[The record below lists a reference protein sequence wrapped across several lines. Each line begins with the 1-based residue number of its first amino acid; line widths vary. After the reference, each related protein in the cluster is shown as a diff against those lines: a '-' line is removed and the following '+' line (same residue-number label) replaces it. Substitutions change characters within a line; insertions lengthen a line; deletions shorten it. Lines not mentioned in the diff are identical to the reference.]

1 MFPPRVPHPR
11 HDNTEPIPA
20 DDDGLPVYTEPPPR
34 GSSGLGA
41 SATRA
46 RLRGFPNDK
55 GLNT

>member
-1 MFPPRVPHPR
+1 M
-11 HDNTEPIPA
+11 TG
-20 DDDGLPVYTEPPPR
+20 DGINHGTYGGYQKHRTEPPPR

>member
-1 MFPPRVPHPR
+1 MLWLVPFAWTVQWR
-11 HDNTEPIPA
+11 R

-55 GLNT
+55 GLDT